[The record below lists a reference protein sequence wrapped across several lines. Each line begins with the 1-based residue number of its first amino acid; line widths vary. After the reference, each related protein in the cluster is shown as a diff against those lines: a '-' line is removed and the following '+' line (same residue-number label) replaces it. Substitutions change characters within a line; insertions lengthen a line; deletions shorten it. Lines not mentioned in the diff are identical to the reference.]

1 MDFLKVLE
9 ITAALIMIA
18 GVIFAGA
25 RWFVLQEARRQQ
37 TAPFLDPQPGS
48 APLYRLPQR
57 RVRTLQWL
65 VGGVLAVALIIGGSY
80 VAATALGA
88 GTRSPSTRV
97 DVSNPTATVVGYFR
111 ALGARDYNTAWGYL
125 AASRTDPGSKAS
137 FISTAQ
143 SQDDLLGK
151 MTVYWIT
158 STELESESRVTIA
171 TTIERSWPSYSTA
184 DVTFAVSQHGSSWL
198 IESMTVTSTSS
209 PD

>member
-1 MDFLKVLE
+1 MDVTKALV
-9 ITAALIMIA
+9 ITAALLTMS
-18 GVIFAGA
+18 GVIFAGV
-25 RWFVLQEARRQQ
+25 RWSVLQAARRQQ
-37 TAPFLDPQPGS
+37 TAPSLDPQPVS
-48 APLYRLPQR
+48 APLHRLLQR
-57 RVRTLQWL
+57 L
-65 VGGVLAVALIIGGSY
+65 VGGVLAVTLIIGGAY
-80 VAATALGA
+80 VATTALGA

-97 DVSNPTATVVGYFR
+97 DVSNPTVTVVGYFR

-151 MTVYWIT
+151 MTVYWIN
-158 STELESESRVTIA
+158 STELESESRATISVTIQRHA
-171 TTIERSWPSYSTA
+171 LSTS

-198 IESMTVTSTSS
+198 IDSITVTSTSS